1 MPDNLRI
8 SNPVPTNDGINRMTP
23 PKQAESSI
31 PIDPSKVVQPNTDK
45 QQNSNLNFDL
55 LLNRTS
61 VFNKFLDQLRQ
72 TPELTQT
79 LQKIV
84 FDAFTRAEKIHDN
97 KPTTLLLKQLSA
109 AIKMDSAEDILKN
122 INFQDANKTKF
133 SGPIF
138 DIFRNLLNE
147 HPSHE
152 FKLHLADFLKAYDG
166 YFSIPDTTLEI
177 KRVLNA
183 LIKQIPKTYGKQLEE
198 LSEQLLTEQPVN
210 SLDLNLNLLKEKIIP
225 LLSEY
230 VTATN
235 DYGLAR
241 DTITLLIHNIARLN
255 ISSHQEVVDTFSSL
269 LDYCKYNLNLPQE
282 KMNIIKSM
290 FLKSVSDSSK
300 TPENKLFDSIVKLFS
315 ENLKNSTSNVSQSLF
330 KDTINSLLLDN
341 SVYMPFTHIF
351 LPVNYNGQFMFS
363 EIWIEKNDEASKKD
377 TLSYEENPVHIFLN
391 FEIKQ
396 LGCFE
401 ASIVLTGNNINLEL
415 NCPSSLSREQ
425 NKISKSISEILSSNG
440 FNSEH
445 IKLNT
450 DNSKRTAD
458 LITKKI
464 YERKNVIDVSV

>member
-1 MPDNLRI
+1 M
-8 SNPVPTNDGINRMTP
+8 
-23 PKQAESSI
+23 
-31 PIDPSKVVQPNTDK
+31 
-45 QQNSNLNFDL
+45 LN
-55 LLNRTS
+55 
-61 VFNKFLDQLRQ
+61 K
-72 TPELTQT
+72 
-79 LQKIV
+79 
-84 FDAFTRAEKIHDN
+84 
-97 KPTTLLLKQLSA
+97 
-109 AIKMDSAEDILKN
+109 
-122 INFQDANKTKF
+122 
-133 SGPIF
+133 
-138 DIFRNLLNE
+138 

-198 LSEQLLTEQPVN
+198 LTEQLITEQPVN
-210 SLDLNLNLLKEKIIP
+210 SLDINLNLLKEKIIP

-255 ISSHQEVVDTFSSL
+255 ISSHQEVVDTFASL

-290 FLKSVSDSSK
+290 FLKSISDASK
-300 TPENKLFDSIVKLFS
+300 IPKNKLFDSIVELFS
-315 ENLKNSTSNVSQSLF
+315 ENLKNSTSGVSQSLF

-363 EIWIEKNDEASKKD
+363 EIWIEKNDEAAKKG
-377 TLSYEENPVHIFLN
+377 TFSYEENPIHIFLN

-396 LGCFE
+396 LGHFE
-401 ASIVLTGNNINLEL
+401 ASIVLSGNNINLEL
-415 NCPSSLSREQ
+415 SCPSSLSQEQ

-450 DNSKRTAD
+450 DNSKKTAN
-458 LITKKI
+458 LITEKI